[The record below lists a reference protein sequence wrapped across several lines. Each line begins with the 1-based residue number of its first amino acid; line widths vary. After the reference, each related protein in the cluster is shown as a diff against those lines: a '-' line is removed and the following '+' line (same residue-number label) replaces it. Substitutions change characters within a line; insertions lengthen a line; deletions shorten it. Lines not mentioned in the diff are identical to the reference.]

1 MNITNEK
8 IEKAFENTRF
18 GTTDY
23 RGLIQTALIDVA
35 KGYST
40 GYTIAQ
46 VCKEL
51 GLIIY
56 NEREYR
62 LTDKGWD
69 YMRDFERRSVLTS
82 LLEEL
87 PEVEDDTH
95 NDYNL
100 GIFNGQE
107 AYRDQIIALIQSKL

>member
-1 MNITNEK
+1 MTITNEQ

-23 RGLIQTALIDVA
+23 RGLIQTALIHVA

-46 VCKEL
+46 VCNEL
-51 GLIIY
+51 ELMSFDKDS
-56 NEREYR
+56 RR

-69 YMRDFERRSVLTS
+69 YMRDFERCAALTS
-82 LLEEL
+82 LLENL
-87 PEVEDDTH
+87 PEV
-95 NDYNL
+95 NNL
-100 GIFNGQE
+100 TCKDHAVGQG
-107 AYRDQIIALIQSKL
+107 YYKSKIINQIQTKLK